1 MEKIRIDSPI
11 APYGFQVST
20 DAWHRL
26 DLDNL
31 DGTSPQETAAPRVR
45 IARTIASRM
54 NAARDLSAPEAHPA
68 RAGEI
73 LTIGLITRVLRYIAF
88 RYCVVAHPGIIDGG
102 LEHARLLCGDATV
115 DATLPEFTAQFAPD
129 AVRKGEITPSHWL
142 NGSSDELPNL
152 HTAVIET
159 LLLQVSSEN
168 PALEPYRELHDPAPL
183 RTAAPFEPYMGAL
196 EVWFAVQAPVSET
209 GLAILETLRAP
220 ARRSPNSLDGQLE
233 FILREWRAFIPEE
246 MFEELLLARGVLREE
261 TAMRGFGPGPSMPLS
276 FADHDAY
283 SEPEGFTPDKDW
295 MPNVVLMAKSAYVW
309 LHQLS
314 IKHGRPV
321 DRLDQIP
328 DVELDQLAHW
338 GFNAL
343 WLIGLWER
351 SCASRDIKRRMGN
364 PEAEASAYSLY
375 DYDIAADLGGEA
387 AYHDLA
393 ERAWRRGIRLASD
406 MVPNHMGLH
415 SRWVVEHPDWF
426 MQLSEP
432 PFPGYTFNGPDLSPD
447 PRVGLF
453 IEDGYWNHSDASV
466 VFKRVDRWTGETRF
480 IYHGNDGTNMPWN
493 DTAQLNFML
502 PAVREAVIQTILH
515 VARKSPIIRFDA
527 AMTLAKKH
535 YQRLWFPKPGEGG
548 AIPSRAERGMSR
560 EEFDHAF
567 PEEFWRQVVD
577 RIAAEAPNTL
587 LLAEAF
593 WLMEGYFVR
602 TLGMHRVYNSAFMN
616 MLKMEDNTK
625 YRQTIKNVL
634 EFSPEV
640 LQRFVNF
647 MNNPDEDTAEAQFGR
662 GDKYFG
668 TAALLATMPGLPM
681 FGHGQIEGFTEKYGM
696 EYRRAYRN
704 ESPDMGLVERHER
717 EIFPLVR
724 RRHVFSGAGHFAFY
738 DFVTPEG
745 WVDENVFAYS
755 NRDAGERGLIIYNN
769 AFSSTRGVVH
779 TSTAINEGSV
789 EAKRLRRWTLD
800 QALDLDL
807 DGAAYV
813 IFSDVRLG
821 LEYLHHAPTLAER
834 GLHTELNGYEYRALI
849 DWRQVRDFDNSWG
862 RLHAELA
869 GRGVPSIDEAYLEM
883 NLAALLAPFRELVAP
898 DTFALLSAET
908 LGEEEWQVVEDR
920 LSAFFDAI
928 QDKILL
934 PGCREEALRRARA
947 EVDTVRKL
955 RARLTALDVEPGVLE
970 TLLEGMPEGDDFP
983 LDYWRVPFAVAL
995 LRPIGLMAA
1004 PGPESLEQPALELM
1018 PADPVPA
1025 AHPAAPVFDVIAT
1038 SAAWMREW
1046 FLTRQIARSF
1056 QGTGAD
1062 TWRAGMDARLVRIA
1076 IACDRDAAALG
1087 TEIWAP
1093 LLDRIFQDSDVRAFL
1108 MENRFGGHRY
1118 VNKEQLERLCAALP
1132 LSLAADLLSQEG
1144 PDGETAPTLEQ
1155 CCDDL
1160 RILADSVADAG
1171 YELDQAIVGLI

>member
-1 MEKIRIDSPI
+1 MKETRLDSPI
-11 APYGFQVST
+11 APYGFLVST
-20 DAWHRL
+20 EAWHRL

-31 DGTSPQETAAPRVR
+31 DQAASQDASPPRVR
-45 IARTIASRM
+45 VARTIAARM
-54 NAARDLSAPEAHPA
+54 NAARDVSAPKAPYA

-73 LTIGLITRVLRYIAF
+73 LTMGLITRVLRHIAV
-88 RYCVVAHPGIIDGG
+88 RYCCIAHPGVIDDG
-102 LEHARLLCGDATV
+102 LDHARHLCGDIAV
-115 DATLPEFTAQFAPD
+115 DATLPEFTAQFAPEP
-129 AVRKGEITPSHWL
+129 VRAADITPKRWL
-142 NGSSDELPNL
+142 TDVSDGLPNR
-152 HTAVIET
+152 HIAVIET
-159 LLLQVSSEN
+159 LLLEVSTEN
-168 PALEPYRELHDPAPL
+168 PALTPYHELHDPAPL
-183 RTAAPFEPYMGAL
+183 RAVAPYDPYLGAL
-196 EVWFAVQAPVSET
+196 EAWFASQPPVAET
-209 GLAILETLRAP
+209 GTVLLETLRAP
-220 ARRSPNSLDGQLE
+220 AKASPTSLDGQLE

-246 MFEELLLARGVLREE
+246 LFEELLIARGVLREE
-261 TAMRGFGPGPSMPLS
+261 TAMRGFGPGPALPLS

-295 MPNVVLMAKSAYVW
+295 MPNVVLIAKSAYVW

-314 IKHGRPV
+314 IKHGRPIE
-321 DRLDQIP
+321 RLDQIP

-351 SCASRDIKRRMGN
+351 SCASREIKRRMGN
-364 PEAEASAYSLY
+364 SEAEASAYSLY
-375 DYDIAADLGGEA
+375 DYDIAADLGGETG
-387 AYHDLA
+387 YHDLA

-426 MQLSEP
+426 MQLSDP
-432 PFPGYTFNGPDLSPD
+432 PFPGYSFNGPDLSPD

-453 IEDGYWNHSDASV
+453 IEDGYWNHSDAAV
-466 VFKRVDRWTGETRF
+466 VFKRLDRWTGEVRF

-548 AIPSRAERGMSR
+548 AIPSRAERGMTR
-560 EEFDHAF
+560 EEFDRVF

-616 MLKMEDNTK
+616 MLKMEDNAK

-668 TAALLATMPGLPM
+668 AAALLATMPGLPM

-704 ESPDMGLVERHER
+704 ELPDAGLIARHER

-724 RRHVFSGAGHFAFY
+724 RRHVFSGARHFAFY
-738 DFVTPEG
+738 DFVSPEG

-755 NRDAGERGLIIYNN
+755 NRDGGERGLIVYNN
-769 AFSSTRGVVH
+769 AYSTTRGVVH

-789 EAKRLRRWTLD
+789 EDKRLRRLSLAK
-800 QALDLDL
+800 ALDLDL
-807 DGAAYV
+807 DPAAYV
-813 IFSDVRLG
+813 IFQDARTG

-834 GLHTELNGYEYRALI
+834 GLHVELHGYEYRALI
-849 DWRQVRDFDNSWG
+849 DWRQVRDVDNSWG

-869 GRGVPSIDEAYLEM
+869 GRGVPSVDEAWLEM
-883 NLAALLAPFRELVAP
+883 NLAALLAPFRVLVAP
-898 DTFALLSAET
+898 DTFALLSGDA
-908 LGEEEWQVVEDR
+908 LGGDDWQIVENR
-920 LSAFFDAI
+920 ITAFLDAI

-934 PGCREEALRRARA
+934 PGCRAEVLRRARD
-947 EVDTVRKL
+947 EIDTL
-955 RARLTALDVEPGVLE
+955 RELRERLAVLDIEPGVLAA
-970 TLLEGMPEGDDFP
+970 LLEGMPEEDFP
-983 LDYWRVPFAVAL
+983 LEYWRVPFAVAL

-1004 PGPESLEQPALELM
+1004 PGLESLEQPGLEDA
-1018 PADPVPA
+1018 PANPVPA
-1025 AHPAAPVFDVIAT
+1025 TAPAAPAFDVIAT

-1056 QGTGAD
+1056 EKMNPDA
-1062 TWRAGMDARLVRIA
+1062 WRADMDARLVRIA
-1076 IACDRDAAALG
+1076 VAHDRDAAALG

-1093 LLDRIFQDSDVRAFL
+1093 LLNRVFQDADVRAFL

-1118 VNKEQLERLCAALP
+1118 VNKEQLERLCAVLP
-1132 LSLAADLLSQEG
+1132 LSLAANRLSRKSSADLSPL
-1144 PDGETAPTLEQ
+1144 LEQ
-1155 CCDDL
+1155 CRDDL
-1160 RILADSVADAG
+1160 LILADAVSDAG
-1171 YELDQAIVGLI
+1171 YDLDQAIDALI

>member
-11 APYGFQVST
+11 APYGFLVST
-20 DAWHRL
+20 GAWRRFN
-26 DLDNL
+26 LDNL
-31 DGTSPQETAAPRVR
+31 DQTESQSTVAPRVR
-45 IARTIASRM
+45 LARTIAARM
-54 NAARDLSAPEAHPA
+54 NAARDPSAPGAQPA

-73 LTIGLITRVLRYIAF
+73 LTMGLITRVLRHIAT
-88 RYCVVAHPGIIDGG
+88 RYCLVTHPGIINDG
-102 LEHARLLCGDATV
+102 LDHARLLCGDAAV
-115 DATLPEFTAQFAPD
+115 DATLPEFTAQFAPES
-129 AVRKGEITPSHWL
+129 VRRAEISAARWL
-142 NGSSDELPNL
+142 TGLSDELPNL
-152 HTAVIET
+152 YTAVIET
-159 LLLQVSSEN
+159 LLLQVSVEN
-168 PALEPYRELHDPAPL
+168 PALTPYLELHDPAPL
-183 RTAAPFEPYMGAL
+183 RAAAPYDPYMGAL
-196 EVWFAVQAPVSET
+196 EVWFASQPPVAET
-209 GLAILETLRAP
+209 GIALLDTLRAP
-220 ARRSPNSLDGQLE
+220 AKASPESLDGQLE
-233 FILREWRAFIPEE
+233 FMLRQWRAFIPDEL
-246 MFEELLLARGVLREE
+246 FEDLLVARGVLREE
-261 TAMRGFGPGPSMPLS
+261 TAMRGFGPGPAVPLS

-295 MPNVVLMAKSAYVW
+295 MPNVVLIAKSVYVW
-309 LHQLS
+309 LDQLS
-314 IKHGRPV
+314 KKHGRTIE
-321 DRLDQIP
+321 RLDQIP
-328 DVELDQLAHW
+328 DVELDMLAHW

-364 PEAEASAYSLY
+364 SEAEASAYSLY

-387 AYHDLA
+387 GYHNLA

-432 PFPGYTFNGPDLSPD
+432 PFPGYTFDGSDLSPD

-453 IEDGYWNHSDASV
+453 IEDGYWNHSDAAV
-466 VFKRVDRWTGETRF
+466 VFKRLDRWTGDIRY

-515 VARKSPIIRFDA
+515 VARRSPIIRFDA

-560 EEFDHAF
+560 DEFDRAF

-577 RIAAEAPNTL
+577 RIAVEAPNTL

-668 TAALLATMPGLPM
+668 AAALLATMPGLPM

-696 EYRRAYRN
+696 EYRRAYRD
-704 ESPDMGLVERHER
+704 ESPDADLVARHER

-724 RRHVFSGAGHFAFY
+724 RRHVFSGARHFAFY

-755 NRDAGERGLIIYNN
+755 NRDGGERGLVIYNN
-769 AFSSTRGVVH
+769 AYSTTRGVVH
-779 TSTAINEGSV
+779 TSTAVNEGSV
-789 EAKRLRRWTLD
+789 EDKRLRRLPLAEALELD
-800 QALDLDL
+800 VEDT
-807 DGAAYV
+807 AYV
-813 IFSDVRLG
+813 IFLDARTG

-834 GLHTELNGYEYRALI
+834 GLHVELHGYEYRALI
-849 DWRQVRDFDNSWG
+849 DWRQVRDFDSSWG

-869 GRGVPSIDEAYLEM
+869 GRGVPSVDEAYLEM
-883 NLAALLAPFRELVAP
+883 NLAALLDPFRKLVAP
-898 DTFALLSAET
+898 DTFALLSGKT
-908 LGEEEWQVVEDR
+908 LDEQDWQTVEDR
-920 LSAFFDAI
+920 LTVFLDAI
-928 QDKILL
+928 RDKILL
-934 PGCREEALRRARA
+934 PGCRAEALLRARA
-947 EVDTVRKL
+947 EVTTL
-955 RARLTALDVEPGVLE
+955 RELRERLTALNIEPGVLA
-970 TLLEGMPEGDDFP
+970 TLLEGMPESDFS
-983 LDYWRVPFAVAL
+983 LDYWRVPLAAAL

-1004 PGPESLEQPALELM
+1004 PGSESLELPDS
-1018 PADPVPA
+1018 ADT
-1025 AHPAAPVFDVIAT
+1025 PAAPVPATRPVTPVFDVTAT

-1056 QGTGAD
+1056 QEMGSDAWHAD
-1062 TWRAGMDARLVRIA
+1062 MDARLVRIA
-1076 IACDRDAAALG
+1076 IAHDRDVAALG

-1093 LLDRIFQDSDVRAFL
+1093 LLDHVFQDPDVRVFL

-1118 VNKEQLERLCAALP
+1118 VNREQLQRLCAAFP
-1132 LSLAADLLSQEG
+1132 LTLAADQLSRKSCPDISLL
-1144 PDGETAPTLEQ
+1144 LEQ
-1155 CCDDL
+1155 CHDDL
-1160 RILADSVADAG
+1160 GILADAVADAG
-1171 YELDQAIVGLI
+1171 YDLDQAIEGLI

>member
-1 MEKIRIDSPI
+1 MEKKLIDSPI
-11 APYGFQVST
+11 APHGFLVST
-20 DAWHRL
+20 DAWRRL
-26 DLDNL
+26 DLENIDRT
-31 DGTSPQETAAPRVR
+31 TSHEAAAPRVR
-45 IARTIASRM
+45 MARTIAVRLNM
-54 NAARDLSAPEAHPA
+54 ARDLSKPGTRPA

-73 LTIGLITRVLRYIAF
+73 LTMGLLTRVLRYIAF
-88 RYCVVAHPGIIDGG
+88 RYCVIAHPGIIDGG
-102 LEHARLLCGDATV
+102 LEHARRLGGDAAV
-115 DATLPEFTAQFAPD
+115 DVTLPEFTAQFAPEP
-129 AVRKGEITPSHWL
+129 VRHGEIAPKRWL
-142 NGSSDELPNL
+142 AGPGEDAPHLY
-152 HTAVIET
+152 TAVMET
-159 LLLQVSSEN
+159 LLLQVSAEN
-168 PALEPYRELHDPAPL
+168 PALAPYRELHDPAPL
-183 RTAAPFEPYMGAL
+183 RAAAPFDPYMGAL
-196 EVWFAVQAPVSET
+196 ELWFAAQPAMAET
-209 GLAILETLRAP
+209 GATLLETLRAP
-220 ARRSPNSLDGQLE
+220 AKNSPDSLDGQLE
-233 FILREWRAFIPEE
+233 FMLRQWRAFIPGEL
-246 MFEELLLARGVLREE
+246 FEELLVARGVLREE
-261 TAMRGFGPGPSMPLS
+261 TAMRGFGPGPAVPLS

-283 SEPEGFTPDKDW
+283 SEPEGFTPDKEW
-295 MPNVVLMAKSAYVW
+295 MPNVVLIAKSAYVW
-309 LHQLS
+309 LDQLS
-314 IKHGRPV
+314 KKHGRPIE
-321 DRLDQIP
+321 RLDQIP
-328 DVELDQLAHW
+328 DVELDMLAHW

-351 SCASRDIKRRMGN
+351 SSASRDIKRRMGN

-387 AYHDLA
+387 GYHDLA

-406 MVPNHMGLH
+406 MVPNHMGLY

-432 PFPGYTFNGPDLSPD
+432 PFPGYAFNGPDLSPD
-447 PRVGLF
+447 PGTGLF
-453 IEDGYWNHSDASV
+453 IEDGYWNRTDAAV
-466 VFKRVDRWTGETRF
+466 VFKRLDRRTGETRY

-527 AMTLAKKH
+527 AMTLAKRH

-548 AIPSRAERGMSR
+548 AIPSRAERGLTR

-577 RIAAEAPNTL
+577 RIALEAPNTL

-668 TAALLATMPGLPM
+668 AAALLATMPGLPM
-681 FGHGQIEGFTEKYGM
+681 FGHGQIEGFAEKYGM
-696 EYRRAYRN
+696 EYRRAYLN
-704 ESPDMGLVERHER
+704 ETPDAGLIARHER

-724 RRHVFSGAGHFAFY
+724 RRHVFSGARHFALY

-755 NRDAGERGLIIYNN
+755 NRDGGERGLVIYNN
-769 AFSSTRGVVH
+769 AYGVTRGVIH

-789 EAKRLRRWTLD
+789 EDKRLRRKPLAE
-800 QALDLDL
+800 ALDLDQ
-807 DGAAYV
+807 DGTAYV
-813 IFSDVRLG
+813 IFQDARTG

-834 GLHTELNGYEYRALI
+834 GLHVALRGYEYRALI
-849 DWRQVRDFDNSWG
+849 DWRQIRDFDNSWG
-862 RLHAELA
+862 RLHAELG
-869 GRGVPSIDEAYLEM
+869 GRGVPSVDEAYLEM
-883 NLAALLAPFRELVAP
+883 NLAALLAPFRALVAP
-898 DTFALLSAET
+898 DTFALLSGET
-908 LGEEEWQVVEDR
+908 LEEEGWQTVKDR
-920 LSAFFDAI
+920 LAAFLGAI
-928 QDKILL
+928 RDKILL
-934 PGCREEALRRARA
+934 PGCPEEALRRAREGVMA
-947 EVDTVRKL
+947 VREL
-955 RARLTALDVEPGVLE
+955 RRRLEALDIEPE
-970 TLLEGMPEGDDFP
+970 TLAALVEVLPVAEGAPD
-983 LDYWRVPFAVAL
+983 LRRVLFAAAL
-995 LRPIGLMAA
+995 MRPIGLMAA
-1004 PGPESLEQPALELM
+1004 PGMDSLKVPI
-1018 PADPVPA
+1018 PGDTSVGVPA
-1025 AHPAAPVFDVIAT
+1025 PAVRPAAPAFDVTAT

-1056 QGTGAD
+1056 QEMNPDA
-1062 TWRAGMDARLVRIA
+1062 WRADMDARLVRIA
-1076 IACDRDAAALG
+1076 VAYDRDAAALG

-1093 LLDRIFQDSDVRAFL
+1093 LLSRVFQDPDVRVFL

-1118 VNKEQLERLCAALP
+1118 VNKEQLDRLCAVLP
-1132 LSLAADLLSQEG
+1132 VSLATDRLSSRPECADISPL
-1144 PDGETAPTLEQ
+1144 LEQ
-1155 CCDDL
+1155 CRDDL
-1160 RILADSVADAG
+1160 HNLADAVADAG
-1171 YELDQAIVGLI
+1171 YDLDGAIAGLV

>member
-1 MEKIRIDSPI
+1 MKKIHIDSPI
-11 APYGFQVST
+11 APYGFLVST
-20 DAWHRL
+20 AAWRRL

-31 DGTSPQETAAPRVR
+31 DPTAPYSTAAPRVR
-45 IARTIASRM
+45 MARTIAARM
-54 NAARDLSAPEAHPA
+54 NETRDLSAPDTQPA

-73 LTIGLITRVLRYIAF
+73 LTMGLVTRVLRHIAV
-88 RYCVVAHPGIIDGG
+88 RYCVVAHPGIIDDG
-102 LEHARLLCGDATV
+102 LDHARHLCGDNAV
-115 DATLPEFTAQFAPD
+115 DATLPEFTAQFAPES
-129 AVRKGEITPSHWL
+129 VRRAEIPPKRWL
-142 NGSSDELPNL
+142 AGLSDDLPHL
-152 HTAVIET
+152 YTAVIET

-183 RTAAPFEPYMGAL
+183 RAAAPFDPYMGAL
-196 EVWFAVQAPVSET
+196 ELWFATQPPFAET
-209 GLAILETLRAP
+209 GLVLLETLRAP
-220 ARRSPNSLDGQLE
+220 AKASPHSLDGQLE
-233 FILREWRAFIPEE
+233 FILRQWRAFIPEE
-246 MFEELLLARGVLREE
+246 LFEELLVARGVLREE
-261 TAMRGFGPGPSMPLS
+261 TAMRGFGPGPSVPLS

-295 MPNVVLMAKSAYVW
+295 MPNVVLIAKSAYVW
-309 LHQLS
+309 LDQLS
-314 IKHGRPV
+314 KKHKRPIE
-321 DRLDQIP
+321 RLDQIP
-328 DVELDQLAHW
+328 DVELDLLAHW

-351 SCASRDIKRRMGN
+351 SGASRDIKRRMGN
-364 PEAEASAYSLY
+364 SEAEASAYSLY

-387 AYHDLA
+387 GYHALA

-406 MVPNHMGLH
+406 MVPNHMGLY

-432 PFPGYTFNGPDLSPD
+432 PFPGYTFNGLDLSPD

-453 IEDGYWNHSDASV
+453 IEDGYWNRTDAAV
-466 VFKRVDRWTGETRF
+466 VFKRLDRWTGEVRY

-502 PAVREAVIQTILH
+502 PEVREAVIQTILH
-515 VARKSPIIRFDA
+515 VARRSPIIRFDA

-560 EEFDHAF
+560 EEFDHVF

-616 MLKMEDNTK
+616 MLKMEDNAK

-668 TAALLATMPGLPM
+668 AAALLATMPGLPM

-696 EYRRAYRN
+696 EYRRAYLD
-704 ESPDMGLVERHER
+704 ESPDANLIARHER

-724 RRHVFSGAGHFAFY
+724 RRHVFSGARHFAFY

-755 NRDAGERGLIIYNN
+755 NRDAGERGLIVYNN
-769 AFSSTRGVVH
+769 GYGVTRGVVH

-789 EAKRLRRWTLD
+789 ENKSLRRLTLAE
-800 QALDLDL
+800 ALDLDL
-807 DGAAYV
+807 DSTAYV
-813 IFSDVRLG
+813 IFQDARTG

-834 GLHTELNGYEYRALI
+834 GLHAELRGYEYQALI
-849 DWRQVRDFDNSWG
+849 DWCQLRDFDNSWG

-869 GRGVPSIDEAYLEM
+869 GRGVPSVGDAYLEM
-883 NLAALLAPFRELVAP
+883 NLAALLGPFRELVAP
-898 DTFALLSAET
+898 DSFALLSGDT
-908 LGEEEWQVVEDR
+908 LADEDWQTVEDR
-920 LSAFFDAI
+920 LAAFLEAVR
-928 QDKILL
+928 DKILL
-934 PGCREEALRRARA
+934 PGRRA
-947 EVDTVRKL
+947 EVLRCARKEVDTL
-955 RARLTALDVEPGVLE
+955 RELREHLTALDIEPTVLAA
-970 TLLEGMPEGDDFP
+970 LLEGMPEEGFP

-1004 PGPESLEQPALELM
+1004 PGAESLNQPGSKAVGTGPL
-1018 PADPVPA
+1018 PAIRPA
-1025 AHPAAPVFDVIAT
+1025 EPVFDVAAT
-1038 SAAWMREW
+1038 SSAWMREW

-1056 QGTGAD
+1056 QEMSPDA
-1062 TWRAGMDARLVRIA
+1062 WRADMDARLVRIA
-1076 IACDRDAAALG
+1076 VAHDRYAAALG

-1093 LLDRIFQDSDVRAFL
+1093 LLDHVFQDPDVRVFL

-1132 LSLAADLLSQEG
+1132 LSLAADWLSRRERAG
-1144 PDGETAPTLEQ
+1144 IAPLLEQ
-1155 CCDDL
+1155 CQDDL
-1160 RILADSVADAG
+1160 HILADATADAG
-1171 YELDQAIVGLI
+1171 YDLDGAIEGLI

>member
-11 APYGFQVST
+11 APYGFLVST
-20 DAWHRL
+20 GAWRRF

-31 DGTSPQETAAPRVR
+31 EQTDSVSTTAPRVR
-45 IARTIASRM
+45 MARTIAVRM
-54 NAARDLSAPEAHPA
+54 NAARDLSAPGAQSA

-73 LTIGLITRVLRYIAF
+73 LTMGLLTRVLRHIAV
-88 RYCVVAHPGIIDGG
+88 RYCVVAHPGIIDDG
-102 LEHARLLCGDATV
+102 LDHARRLCGDAAV
-115 DATLPEFTAQFAPD
+115 DATLPEFTAQFAPEP
-129 AVRKGEITPSHWL
+129 VRQAEISAKRWL
-142 NGSSDELPNL
+142 AGLSDDLPNL

-183 RTAAPFEPYMGAL
+183 RTAAPYDAYMGAL
-196 EVWFAVQAPVSET
+196 ELWFASQPPVAET
-209 GLAILETLRAP
+209 GIALLETLRTP
-220 ARRSPNSLDGQLE
+220 AKASPNSLDGQLE

-246 MFEELLLARGVLREE
+246 LFEDLLVARGVLREE
-261 TAMRGFGPGPSMPLS
+261 TAMRGFGPGPAMPLS

-283 SEPEGFTPDKDW
+283 SEPEGFTVDKDW
-295 MPNVVLMAKSAYVW
+295 MPNVVLIAKSAYVW
-309 LHQLS
+309 LDQLS
-314 IKHGRPV
+314 KKHGRPIE
-321 DRLDQIP
+321 RLDQIP
-328 DVELDQLAHW
+328 DVELDMLAHW

-351 SCASRDIKRRMGN
+351 SGASRDIKRRMGN
-364 PEAEASAYSLY
+364 SEAEASAYSLY

-387 AYHDLA
+387 GYHNLA

-453 IEDGYWNHSDASV
+453 IEDGYWNRADAAV
-466 VFKRVDRWTGETRF
+466 VFKRLDRWTGETRF

-515 VARKSPIIRFDA
+515 VARRSPIIRFDA

-548 AIPSRAERGMSR
+548 AIPSRAERGLSR
-560 EEFDHAF
+560 EEFDRAF

-616 MLKMEDNTK
+616 MLKMEDNAK

-647 MNNPDEDTAEAQFGR
+647 MNNPDEDTAEAQFGK

-668 TAALLATMPGLPM
+668 AAALLATMPGLPM

-696 EYRRAYRN
+696 EYRRAYLN
-704 ESPDMGLVERHER
+704 ETPDAGLIARHER

-724 RRHVFSGAGHFAFY
+724 RRHVFSGARHFAFF

-745 WVDENVFAYS
+745 SVDENVFAYS

-769 AFSSTRGVVH
+769 AYGVTRGVVH

-789 EAKRLRRWTLD
+789 EDKRLRRLPLA
-800 QALDLDL
+800 QALDLDVE
-807 DGAAYV
+807 DTAYV
-813 IFSDVRLG
+813 IFQDARSG

-834 GLHTELNGYEYRALI
+834 GLHVELRGYEYRALI
-849 DWRQVRDFDNSWG
+849 DWRQLRDFDSSWG

-869 GRGVPSIDEAYLEM
+869 GRGVPSVDEAYLEM
-883 NLAALLAPFRELVAP
+883 NLAALLEPFRKLIAP
-898 DTFALLSAET
+898 DTFALLSGET
-908 LGEEEWQVVEDR
+908 LEEDDWRTVEER
-920 LSAFFDAI
+920 LTAFLDAI
-928 QDKILL
+928 RDKVLL
-934 PGCREEALRRARA
+934 PGCPAEALRRARE
-947 EVDTVRKL
+947 EVNTL
-955 RARLTALDVEPGVLE
+955 RELRGRLSVLDIEPGVLAA
-970 TLLEGMPEGDDFP
+970 LLEGMPDGDFA
-983 LDYWRVPFAVAL
+983 LDYWRVPFAIAL

-1004 PGPESLEQPALELM
+1004 PGASLLEAPASEAAT
-1018 PADPVPA
+1018 ADPVPA
-1025 AHPAAPVFDVIAT
+1025 RPADAPVFDVSAT

-1056 QGTGAD
+1056 QETGPDA
-1062 TWRAGMDARLVRIA
+1062 WRADMDARLVRIA
-1076 IACDRDAAALG
+1076 IAYDRDAAALG

-1093 LLDRIFQDSDVRAFL
+1093 LLDRVFQDPDVRVFL

-1118 VNKEQLERLCAALP
+1118 VNKEQLERLCATLP
-1132 LSLAADLLSQEG
+1132 LSLAASRLSQPECADIS
-1144 PDGETAPTLEQ
+1144 PLLEQ
-1155 CCDDL
+1155 CRDDL
-1160 RILADSVADAG
+1160 ITLADSTADAG
-1171 YELDQAIVGLI
+1171 YDLDGAIDGLK